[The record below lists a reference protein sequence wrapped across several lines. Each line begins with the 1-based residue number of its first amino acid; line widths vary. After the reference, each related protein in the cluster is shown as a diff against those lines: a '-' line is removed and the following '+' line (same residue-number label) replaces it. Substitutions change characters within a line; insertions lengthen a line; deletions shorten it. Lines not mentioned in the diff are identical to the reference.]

1 MYCRLEMVMLFGN
14 SEIITKIIINFITHR
29 VLCVRCQCGGLFIY
43 CLTRKLAIKC
53 VVHKIVHRYEL
64 IEEIIDNDLVIS
76 RVY

>member
-1 MYCRLEMVMLFGN
+1 MARRSAISSIY
-14 SEIITKIIINFITHR
+14 STKTIINFISHR
-29 VLCVRCQCGGLFIY
+29 VLLVQRKRGGLFLY